1 MTQQAS
7 ASPPPQRRPF
17 AFGQQLALL
26 VILMLLGFAFSVKSS
41 GFLSNFNLFVL
52 GRTLA
57 VDIVIGFSQMVV
69 LATGGMN
76 LSVGSIGVC
85 VVMCAGYLMQVLGLP
100 VPIACLLALLLGGA
114 LGWLNGF
121 AIAKSGVNSFVI
133 TLASANLFSGAM
145 LILTKATPLNGL
157 PQAVAGFGQGR
168 VFGSWVSPMLV
179 VAVLIGVVLVIFYR
193 YSVIGRQSLA
203 AGANIRAAEM
213 SGVPVGRRII
223 MAHVLSGLLAGVA
236 GLLTLARVAAAMP
249 SIAGDDWLL
258 PSFLGPV
265 LGGTLLAG
273 GYVSVLGTIL
283 GSALV
288 TTIQGGLLVLGV
300 GGYWLQ
306 LFLGLFLLGAVLL
319 ERYRGLLSLTRY
331 RRGSGA

>member
-1 MTQQAS
+1 MA
-7 ASPPPQRRPF
+7 A
-17 AFGQQLALL
+17 
-26 VILMLLGFAFSVKSS
+26 
-41 GFLSNFNLFVL
+41 
-52 GRTLA
+52 
-57 VDIVIGFSQMVV
+57 
-69 LATGGMN
+69 
-76 LSVGSIGVC
+76 
-85 VVMCAGYLMQVLGLP
+85 
-100 VPIACLLALLLGGA
+100 A

-179 VAVLIGVVLVIFYR
+179 VAVLIGVALVIFYR

-203 AGANIRAAEM
+203 AGANSPGAAEM